1 MKNSRKPSDVCDF
14 VVKPIIEALEKAKE
28 GHKISPWSKPWIND
42 GTSNAIAGIPARNGV
57 SRRSYNG
64 INWLI
69 LNMLSNYASPDWFT
83 LNQLKSITGKDYPV
97 PEDEWDNAT
106 SVLFWKMIKSKQK
119 TAKGDDKYMPLART
133 YWVWNR
139 DQIPGLPEPK
149 PDVIPP
155 NFNPETEIDKY
166 LTNLNLRGGVN
177 LGGNRACYIPSQDAI
192 CLPLNSAFRNK
203 SEREST
209 KAHEGIHATGAK
221 HRLNRKK
228 AKSWLDG
235 EDYAYEELVAELG
248 AAMTCAHLGIPLE
261 ELQHTAYIKSWLKH
275 LKNDSS
281 FIISAAAHANKA
293 FNYLIGEPVSI
304 ENESTE
310 PLAYAA

>member
-14 VVKPIIEALEKAKE
+14 VVKPIIEALEKAQQ

-42 GTSNAIAGIPARNGV
+42 GTSNSIIGIPARNGV

-69 LNMLSNYASPDWFT
+69 LNMLSPYSSPDWFT
-83 LNQLKSITGKDYPV
+83 LNQLKSLTGKDYPV

-106 SVLFWKMIKSKQK
+106 SVLFWKMIKSKDK
-119 TAKGDDKYMPLART
+119 PAKGDDKYMPMAKT

-203 SEREST
+203 AHQTHHHRNHHRE
-209 KAHEGIHATGAK
+209 ATR
-221 HRLNRKK
+221 H
-228 AKSWLDG
+228 
-235 EDYAYEELVAELG
+235 
-248 AAMTCAHLGIPLE
+248 H
-261 ELQHTAYIKSWLKH
+261 LQHLTRSQRKRMTPWILASR
-275 LKNDSS
+275 
-281 FIISAAAHANKA
+281 SALRPQSAERLEDLPQHAQQVPRTSA
-293 FNYLIGEPVSI
+293 PSPRVSLTVI
-304 ENESTE
+304 R
-310 PLAYAA
+310 PA